1 MRRNMIRTGLASLAA
16 AGAVAALP
24 SIASAEVVTPD
35 PIGGRERVKVTVIST
50 EPMPL
55 NCTVSVKGAPPV
67 TFQVALGGRQSVVI
81 PQVAPGPGT
90 AHVVCPGTTVNRDL
104 PVDVDLANPALDAID
119 SVFISAGSSG
129 LATDPTLR

>member
-1 MRRNMIRTGLASLAA
+1 MRRNMIRAVLASLVA

-24 SIASAEVVTPD
+24 GIASAGVEIPD

-50 EPMPL
+50 EPLPL
-55 NCTVSVKGAPPV
+55 NCAVSVKGAPPV
-67 TFQVALGGRQSVVI
+67 TLPVAIGGRQSVVI

-90 AHVVCPGTTVNRDL
+90 VHVVCPGTTVDRTL

-119 SVFISAGSSG
+119 SVFVSTGSSA